1 MRSPSLLHAL
11 LLLAL
16 VGFSVPGEARQDP
29 GAVRSEVMRFLR
41 TQTVS
46 LPGEVNIQVGEFA
59 PDNVL
64 PPCVQLEAFLPPGA
78 RASGAS
84 RIAAMAGGVSTWQH
98 STLKLAR
105 FSAAATSSEQ
115 M

>member
-64 PPCVQLEAFLPPGA
+64 LPCVQLEAFLPPGA
-78 RASGAS
+78 RAFCQAPW
-84 RIAAMAGGVSTWQH
+84 GGQD
-98 STLKLAR
+98 
-105 FSAAATSSEQ
+105 
-115 M
+115 